1 MLDFRVKT
9 FLTVCHTLNYT
20 RAAEELAL
28 TQPAVTQQIASLER
42 TYGVK
47 LFSYHHRKLSLTTEG
62 RIAYQGLSAI
72 AHDDEVL
79 RNKISASSRGSA
91 IPLRIGMTLTAG
103 EYLVAAP
110 LARYLR
116 EHPEIAVT
124 VKSGGTRAVLDMLDA
139 NEVDCAFMEGFFDKS
154 SYIGKNLCTERFV
167 AICSGNHHFA
177 QKPRRLEDLLGETL
191 ILREPGSGSREVLTH
206 ALAARNLTT
215 EAFAATCTVE
225 SLDIIKIFVT
235 EDLGISFVYE
245 AAVEQ
250 ECQEG
255 SLRIIDLPE
264 TSMSHDICFVR
275 LKGSLHEEEMEEL
288 FSAISAQQGSGR
300 KFS

>member
-1 MLDFRVKT
+1 MLDFRIKT
-9 FLTVCHTLNYT
+9 FLTVCRTLNYT

-42 TYGVK
+42 DYGVK
-47 LFSYHHRKLSLTTEG
+47 LFSYSHRKLSLTAEG

-79 RNKISASSRGSA
+79 RNKMRAASFGAS

-110 LARYLR
+110 LGRYLR
-116 EHPEIAVT
+116 EHPEISVT
-124 VKSGGTRAVLDMLDA
+124 VRSGGTRAILDMLDT
-139 NEVDCAFMEGFFDKS
+139 NQIDCAFMEGFFDKS
-154 SYIGKNLCTERFV
+154 SYVGKNLCTERFV
-167 AICSGNHHFA
+167 AICASNHRFA
-177 QKPRRLEDLLGETL
+177 KEPRCLEDLLGETL

-206 ALAARNLTT
+206 ALAARNLST
-215 EAFAATCTVE
+215 EAFTNTCTVE

-245 AAVEQ
+245 AAFEQ
-250 ECQEG
+250 ECNAG
-255 SLRIIDLPE
+255 SLRVIDLPE
-264 TSMSHDICFVR
+264 APMSHDVCFVR
-275 LKGSLHEEEMEEL
+275 LKGSLHEKEMDEL
-288 FSAISAQQGSGR
+288 FEAISAQQKR
-300 KFS
+300 I